1 MDVLSSLAAGVIAGF
16 GVAAPLGAI
25 GILLLRQ
32 GLAAGFRAAA
42 PAAFAVA
49 LVDTV
54 YCTLAV
60 FAGAAAA
67 PLAASWGPVPAMAGG
82 TALILLGLA
91 GIRQTCRSVPRPAA
105 AGAPA
110 RAEAVPAAAAPEEAE
125 GRAAKDRAAKHRP
138 AHRGRFA
145 LFMALTAVNPVT
157 LLYFAALAAGLRDL
171 LAPPAGPAA
180 FITGVA
186 AASLTWQLGLVFSGA
201 FLRGRASPAVQ
212 RGLSLAGH
220 SAVAVLGAAAVVIPL
235 L

>member
-1 MDVLSSLAAGVIAGF
+1 MDVLSSLAAGVVAGF

-25 GILLLRQ
+25 GILLLRE
-32 GLAAGFRAAA
+32 GLTAGFRAAA

-67 PLAASWGPVPAMAGG
+67 PLAASWGSLPAVAGG

-91 GIRQTCRSVPRPAA
+91 GIRQTCRGVPRPAA
-105 AGAPA
+105 AAGAPA
-110 RAEAVPAAAAPEEAE
+110 PAPAETEANRRAV
-125 GRAAKDRAAKHRP
+125 RAAK
-138 AHRGRFA
+138 HRGRFA
-145 LFMALTAVNPVT
+145 LFVALTAVNPVT

-186 AASLTWQLGLVFSGA
+186 AASLSWQLGLVFSGA

>member
-25 GILLLRQ
+25 GILLLRE

-67 PLAASWGPVPAMAGG
+67 PLAASWGPLPAVAGG

-91 GIRQTCRSVPRPAA
+91 GIRQTCRGVPRPAA
-105 AGAPA
+105 GA
-110 RAEAVPAAAAPEEAE
+110 RARAAAAPEEPE
-125 GRAAKDRAAKHRP
+125 GRAAKVRAAKHRP

-220 SAVAVLGAAAVVIPL
+220 SAVAALGAAAVVIPL

>member
-25 GILLLRQ
+25 GILLLRE

-67 PLAASWGPVPAMAGG
+67 PLAASWGHLPAVAGG

-91 GIRQTCRSVPRPAA
+91 GIRQTCRGVPRPAA
-105 AGAPA
+105 AGAAA
-110 RAEAVPAAAAPEEAE
+110 RTEEAPEEAE
-125 GRAAKDRAAKHRP
+125 GRAAKVLTAKHRP
-138 AHRGRFA
+138 AHRGRFV
-145 LFMALTAVNPVT
+145 LFVALTAVNPVT

>member
-1 MDVLSSLAAGVIAGF
+1 MAGF

-25 GILLLRQ
+25 GLLLLRE

-60 FAGAAAA
+60 LAGAAAA
-67 PLAASWGPVPAMAGG
+67 PLAGSWGPLPAVAGG
-82 TALILLGLA
+82 TALIVLGLA
-91 GIRQTCRSVPRPAA
+91 GIRRTCRAVLRPAG
-105 AGAPA
+105 AGALAP
-110 RAEAVPAAAAPEEAE
+110 AEATR
-125 GRAAKDRAAKHRP
+125 RAAKDQP
-138 AHRGRFA
+138 ARLRGRFVLFAGVTA
-145 LFMALTAVNPVT
+145 LNPVT

-171 LAPPAGPAA
+171 LVPPAGPAA

-186 AASLTWQLGLVFSGA
+186 AASLSWQLGLVFSGA

>member
-1 MDVLSSLAAGVIAGF
+1 MDVLSSLAAGVVAGF

-25 GILLLRQ
+25 GLLLLRE

-67 PLAASWGPVPAMAGG
+67 PLAASWGSLPAVAGG

-91 GIRQTCRSVPRPAA
+91 GIRQTCRGVPRPAA
-105 AGAPA
+105 AGAAA
-110 RAEAVPAAAAPEEAE
+110 RAAAAPEEAE
-125 GRAAKDRAAKHRP
+125 GRAAKHRP
-138 AHRGRFA
+138 AHRGRFV
-145 LFMALTAVNPVT
+145 LFVALTAVNPVT

-171 LAPPAGPAA
+171 LTPPAGPAA

-186 AASLTWQLGLVFSGA
+186 AASLSWQLGLVFSGA

>member
-1 MDVLSSLAAGVIAGF
+1 MDVLSSLAAGVVAGF

-25 GILLLRQ
+25 GLLLLRE

-67 PLAASWGPVPAMAGG
+67 PLAASWGSLPAVAGG

-91 GIRQTCRSVPRPAA
+91 GIRQTCRGVPRPAA
-105 AGAPA
+105 AAGAPA
-110 RAEAVPAAAAPEEAE
+110 PAPAEAEAKRRAV
-125 GRAAKDRAAKHRP
+125 RAAK
-138 AHRGRFA
+138 HRGRFA
-145 LFMALTAVNPVT
+145 LFVALTAVNPVT

-171 LAPPAGPAA
+171 LTPPAGPAA

-186 AASLTWQLGLVFSGA
+186 AASLSWQLGLVFSGA

>member
-1 MDVLSSLAAGVIAGF
+1 MDVLSSLAAGVVAGF

-25 GILLLRQ
+25 GILLLRE

-67 PLAASWGPVPAMAGG
+67 PLAASWGSLPAVAGG

-91 GIRQTCRSVPRPAA
+91 GIRQTCRGVPRPAA
-105 AGAPA
+105 AAGTPAPA
-110 RAEAVPAAAAPEEAE
+110 PAPAEAEAKRRAV
-125 GRAAKDRAAKHRP
+125 RAAK
-138 AHRGRFA
+138 HRGRFA
-145 LFMALTAVNPVT
+145 LFVALTAVNPVT

-186 AASLTWQLGLVFSGA
+186 AASLSWQLGLVFSGA

>member
-25 GILLLRQ
+25 GILLLRE

-67 PLAASWGPVPAMAGG
+67 PLAASWGALPGVAGG

-91 GIRQTCRSVPRPAA
+91 GIRQTCRGVPRPAA
-105 AGAPA
+105 AGAAA
-110 RAEAVPAAAAPEEAE
+110 RTEEAPEEAE
-125 GRAAKDRAAKHRP
+125 GRAATVLTAKHRP

-145 LFMALTAVNPVT
+145 LFVALTAVNPVT